1 MKKLKMMP
9 NQLGKPCYR
18 KDSDEVQNGLNLWKD
33 HNINHKVKVNKTMH
47 YWEVKSACTAL

>member
-9 NQLGKPCYR
+9 NQIGIPCYR
-18 KDSDEVQNGLNLWKD
+18 KDSEEVQNGLNVWKD